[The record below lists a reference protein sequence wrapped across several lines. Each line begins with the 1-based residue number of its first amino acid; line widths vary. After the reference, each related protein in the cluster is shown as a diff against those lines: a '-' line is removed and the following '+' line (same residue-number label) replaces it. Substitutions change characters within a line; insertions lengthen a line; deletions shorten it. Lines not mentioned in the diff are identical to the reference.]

1 MNFILFI
8 HQDSPKTGKVFK
20 KILDQNCNGGIIQIF
35 QTFNSLKAKLKQFS
49 NYEEEIFIL
58 FADSNSRL
66 NELTSLIDLLESKRV
81 VLILP
86 DDSEATV
93 SIALQFFPRYF
104 TFISDTYHDLCDVLN
119 KMTNKEKLNKN

>member
-8 HQDSPKTGKVFK
+8 HQDSPKTGKLFK
-20 KILDQNCNGGIIQIF
+20 KNLDQNCNGGEIQIF
-35 QTFNSLKAKLKQFS
+35 QTFNSLKTKLKQFS